1 VHLKPESKQCC
12 HFIILIAN
20 LIVSTGQ
27 QQHSLSHHT
36 SILKIILSE
45 TKPPSNLNK

>member
-1 VHLKPESKQCC
+1 LPLHYFNTV
-12 HFIILIAN
+12 AN